1 MSNSATEAEK
11 KQELEKKLA
20 EQNRR
25 SSGNAYGKKG

>member
-1 MSNSATEAEK
+1 MTDAEK
-11 KQELEKKLA
+11 KELEKKLA